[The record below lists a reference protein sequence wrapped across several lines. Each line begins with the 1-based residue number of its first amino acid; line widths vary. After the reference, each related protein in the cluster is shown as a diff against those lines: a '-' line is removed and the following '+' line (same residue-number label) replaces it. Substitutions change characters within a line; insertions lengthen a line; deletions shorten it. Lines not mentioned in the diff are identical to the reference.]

1 MTVVDNIQLPP
12 TLLSRFDLIYLL
24 LDKVDQTRDRKL
36 ANHLVAMHFA
46 VPPAAAAQAS
56 LLSQSELTDYISY
69 ARTHVQPVLTD
80 AAADQLV
87 EGYVEMRRLGG
98 HKKVIT
104 ATPRQLESLIRLAEA
119 LARMRLST
127 TVQTDDVHEALRLM
141 KSAMKQSCTDPKTG
155 MIDMDSVQTGKTAH
169 DRFMEAQLAEGVKSI
184 LARVRALAPR
194 TLSRYAGVAYGT
206 SGDAGRETSGYSAH
220 NVHGECVCGP
230 CCEVSQRRLIRRRL
244 GCLQIANKTLGLNDV
259 LKELNTATGMNVQ
272 QKELRNAVQALV
284 DSGDAKVAGANVTL
298 VR

>member
-46 VPPAAAAQAS
+46 VPPAAASQAS

-87 EGYVEMRRLGG
+87 EGYVDMRRLGG

-119 LARMRLST
+119 LARMRLSS

-184 LARVRALAPR
+184 LVRVRALAP
-194 TLSRYAGVAYGT
+194 VAY
-206 SGDAGRETSGYSAH
+206 R
-220 NVHGECVCGP
+220 
-230 CCEVSQRRLIRRRL
+230 
-244 GCLQIANKTLGLNDV
+244 
-259 LKELNTATGMNVQ
+259 GMH
-272 QKELRNAVQALV
+272 A
-284 DSGDAKVAGANVTL
+284 
-298 VR
+298 